1 VSEPS
6 THIPYPWQQG
16 AWQRIQQ
23 QIAQNKIPHALLL
36 SGQQGIG
43 KWHFAQSLAD
53 YLLCASPK
61 AELACGQC
69 RSCQLLLAQTHPDK
83 KVVVPEEPGKAIKI
97 EQIRQLSNMVSKTA
111 QQGGRKVILLGPVE
125 QLNSNSANA
134 LLKSLEEPAGD
145 TVLILFT
152 HVQSA
157 VMATIRSRCQ
167 LLPMSAPS
175 TPVARE
181 WLAKLQIED
190 SETLLDLAGG
200 APLIAR
206 DMVDGDYLEH
216 LHQFVKTLDALTSV
230 GSGQAGVP
238 NISVATDYLPISLQ
252 HLTQW
257 WLQIVHS
264 LLAATDAVSADVGTI
279 PDEAGSGL
287 NISLYVARIQQAGRR
302 LNKQWLF
309 KFSDKLLLLRQQQLR
324 GANPNMQLLIEELL
338 LDWQVIVQR
347 S

>member
-1 VSEPS
+1 MSEPL

-16 AWQRIQQ
+16 AWARVQQ

-36 SGQQGIG
+36 AGQQGIG

-61 AELACGQC
+61 AELACGKC
-69 RSCQLLLAQTHPDK
+69 RSCQLLLAQSHPDK
-83 KVVVPEEPGKAIKI
+83 KIVIPDEPGKAIKI
-97 EQIRQLSNMVSKTA
+97 EQIRELSNMVSKTA

-145 TVLILFT
+145 TILLLYT
-152 HVQSA
+152 HILSA
-157 VMATIRSRCQ
+157 VMPTIRSRCQ
-167 LLPMSAPS
+167 ILPMSAPS
-175 TPVARE
+175 TTIARE
-181 WLAKLQIED
+181 WLDKLKIED
-190 SETLLDLAGG
+190 SHALLDLAGG

-206 DMVDGDYLEH
+206 DMVTGDYLEH
-216 LHQFVKTLDALTSV
+216 LHIFVKTLDKITSG
-230 GSGQAGVP
+230 GSSAGP
-238 NISVATDYLPISLQ
+238 DITMAADYLPINLK

-264 LLAATDAVSADVGTI
+264 VLSATDEVNNNAVTHQVDDGAQNS
-279 PDEAGSGL
+279 L
-287 NISLYVARIQQAGRR
+287 NISLHVERIQQSARK

-309 KFSDKLLLLRQQQLR
+309 KFSDKLLQLRQQQLQ

-338 LDWQVIVQR
+338 LDWQIIVQR